1 MYDDEIERWEETRDI
16 ARAISDDKDRAAA
29 LQKVYD
35 QRDKMMMTCIAHQ
48 AGRVKELQ
56 ADNAKIKND
65 LATITSEMKP
75 MKETCD
81 SVEKAKLKFSGAKAA
96 IEAAKAGGW
105 ISVGVGIFKFFFGG

>member
-1 MYDDEIERWEETRDI
+1 MYDHEIKRWEETRDI
-16 ARAISDDKDRAAA
+16 ARAITDDKDRAAA

-48 AGRVKELQ
+48 GGRCKELQ
-56 ADNAKIKND
+56 ADNAKIKSD
-65 LATITSEMKP
+65 LEAIRREMKP

-81 SVEKAKLKFSGAKAA
+81 SVEKAKLKFSGAKAF

-105 ISVGVGIFKFFFGG
+105 ISVGVGLFKLLFGG